1 MAVSAENLRF
11 MLGMKLKQ
19 LRKDRGFSLKEL
31 SNKTNLSISYLSEI
45 EAAKKYPK
53 PEKLIQIA
61 AALGIAFDDIVSTKV
76 DTTLDPLAGILNSE
90 VLKEFPFEFFG
101 IAPREILQLA
111 GQSPKEAAAL
121 VRTLLEIAH
130 SYDMRVEQ
138 FLFAALRSYQKMHG
152 NYLPDLET
160 AAEKYAADHKIEIQ
174 RTIPMQTLPTIL
186 RKEYGY
192 IIDET
197 TLIHYPELK
206 RFRSIY
212 VDGSPPRLILNPKLL
227 PSQKAFLI
235 GREIG
240 YRCLGLKEHTV
251 TSSWLK
257 IESFEQVL
265 NNFKASYFSG
275 SLLMNHQLLHQDL
288 RGFFRKRRWN
298 GQNLLAIMRR
308 YSATPEMF
316 FYRLSQLVPKLFNL
330 HEMFYLRFNNK
341 AGSDVYELTKEL
353 NMSRVMVP
361 HGIGL
366 NEHYCRR
373 WLSIRLL
380 KNLSTKSKISQDPVL
395 VGAQRS
401 FFMDSQAEF
410 FIITLARPLVLTEDT
425 NSSITIGFLINDALK
440 ENIRFWDDPAIPK
453 IDVNETCE
461 RCRLTRAE
469 CAERTAPP
477 TIYKRQQRLL
487 QQEQILQQLLKD
499 LR

>member
-1 MAVSAENLRF
+1 MTVSAENLRF

-19 LRKDRGFSLKEL
+19 LRKDKGLSLKEL
-31 SNKTNLSISYLSEI
+31 SEKTGLSISYLSEI

-61 AALGIAFDDIVSTKV
+61 DALGIAFDEIVSTKV
-76 DTTLDPLAGILNSE
+76 DTSLDPLTGILDSE
-90 VLKEFPFEFFG
+90 VLNEFPFEFFG
-101 IAPREILQLA
+101 ITPREILQLV
-111 GQSPKEAAAL
+111 GDSPKEAAAL

-152 NYLPDLET
+152 NYFSDIET
-160 AAEKYAADHKIEIQ
+160 AAEKYTADHKIKIQ
-174 RTIPMQTLPTIL
+174 RTIPMQNLAAIL
-186 RKEYGY
+186 RREYGY
-192 IIDET
+192 IIDEI

-212 VDGSPPRLILNPKLL
+212 ADGSPPRLILNPKLF

-240 YRCLGLKEHTV
+240 YRWLGLKEHPV

-265 NNFKASYFSG
+265 NNFRASYFSG
-275 SLLMNHQLLHQDL
+275 ALLLNQQLLHQDL
-288 RGFFRKRRWN
+288 IRFFGKKRWN
-298 GQNLLAIMRR
+298 GEHLLSIMRG
-308 YSATPEMF
+308 YNATPEMF
-316 FYRLSQLVPKLFNL
+316 FYRLSQLVPKLFSL

-353 NMSRVMVP
+353 NMSRVMAP

-373 WLSIRLL
+373 WLSIQLL
-380 KNLSTKSKISQDPVL
+380 KNLSAKSKKSQDQVL
-395 VGAQRS
+395 VSAQRS
-401 FFMDSQAEF
+401 FFIDSQAEF
-410 FIITLARPLVLTEDT
+410 FVITLARPLVLTEDT
-425 NSSITIGFLINDALK
+425 NSSISIGFLINDALK
-440 ENIRFWDDPAIPK
+440 ENIRFWNDPAIPRV
-453 IDVNETCE
+453 DVNETCE
-461 RCRLTRAE
+461 RCRLTKAE
-469 CAERTAPP
+469 CAERDAPP

-487 QQEQILQQLLKD
+487 QQEQTLQRLLKD
-499 LR
+499 MG